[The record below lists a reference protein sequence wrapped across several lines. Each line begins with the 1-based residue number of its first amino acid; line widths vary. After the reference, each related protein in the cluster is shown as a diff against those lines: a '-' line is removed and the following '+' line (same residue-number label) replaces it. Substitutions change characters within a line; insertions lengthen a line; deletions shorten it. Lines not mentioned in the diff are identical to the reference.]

1 MNTADRRFWI
11 QGLIG
16 KKVSF
21 LVYFMIQAPGKK
33 FPFSVQ
39 YIGSDLMKNTDVT
52 SHTYTRLTK
61 TTVVL
66 PRGRSISVTGGDNGI
81 IVFSKIGVV
90 VYYQCCV
97 LIGWASEK
105 SRIFG
110 GKKRLKCCFKLFC
123 LDIFDQLVGFY
134 YKTIIS
140 LAPMASDSIAH
151 SAFGLMGYWLRA
163 HSGSMNNC

>member
-105 SRIFG
+105 RRLWKPKQWRLNRVLLAKVVLSRYFWPTSWIL
-110 GKKRLKCCFKLFC
+110 LKQLF
-123 LDIFDQLVGFY
+123 LSPSWPLSQ
-134 YKTIIS
+134 
-140 LAPMASDSIAH
+140 
-151 SAFGLMGYWLRA
+151 
-163 HSGSMNNC
+163 